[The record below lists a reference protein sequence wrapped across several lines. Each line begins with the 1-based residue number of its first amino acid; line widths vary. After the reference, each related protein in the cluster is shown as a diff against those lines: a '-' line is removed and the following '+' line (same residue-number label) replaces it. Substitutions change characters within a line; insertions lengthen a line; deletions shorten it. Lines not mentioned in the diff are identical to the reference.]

1 MYESCINDEIP
12 EFKCVN
18 GPIKSDIALHKKKTI
33 ITKTQMK
40 TQTIYRVLQYRKASE
55 NNVIRTTETPN
66 NNDVLND
73 DLAAP
78 TQKKKFP
85 TKATPS
91 KLGLTETEF
100 NKRKNSS
107 PMILEL
113 NIPVSNKTV
122 EGFSSKSSDVDFDDK
137 PSKQESHR
145 SWKTKSCLA
154 IEVGQTVKH
163 SDEQVK
169 AGKEIQTAPTEN
181 TNNADN
187 STVQENNEEWRK
199 VPALILGDWTICREK
214 DIQKQ
219 ENQSQIFPRSKN

>member
-1 MYESCINDEIP
+1 M
-12 EFKCVN
+12 
-18 GPIKSDIALHKKKTI
+18 
-33 ITKTQMK
+33 TKAQMK

-73 DLAAP
+73 DLAEP
-78 TQKKKFP
+78 TQKKEFP
-85 TKATPS
+85 TKATRS

-122 EGFSSKSSDVDFDDK
+122 EGFSSKSSDVDFDVVIDK
-137 PSKQESHR
+137 PSKQESPR

-154 IEVGQTVKH
+154 IEIGQTVKH

-169 AGKEIQTAPTEN
+169 SGKEIQTAPTEN

-187 STVQENNEEWRK
+187 STLQENNEE
-199 VPALILGDWTICREK
+199 
-214 DIQKQ
+214 
-219 ENQSQIFPRSKN
+219 